1 MEDKKELREKLD
13 ELKNLIKTNSKD
25 AHYAETLISDLLSVH
40 GQLKHEPTLVHVPL
54 KDIEKEADGETFIM
68 ATTKDGKAIYHTRG
82 GYTVIADSNYSSLFY
97 TIYNLIDYIN
107 GTVELDEETKGI
119 LEADTIAT
127 SYILNIP
134 MYVMDDFEYKASLFE
149 NVLHYLTKRI
159 EDAEQE
165 LQEETPEE
173 NREFQ
178 NAVEALET
186 LKAE

>member
-1 MEDKKELREKLD
+1 MDKNELKDKL
-13 ELKNLIKTNSKD
+13 EEVKNLIKTNSKD
-25 AHYAETLISDLLSVH
+25 AHYAETLISELLSVH

-107 GTVELDEETKGI
+107 GTVELDEETSEILKG
-119 LEADTIAT
+119 DTIAT
-127 SYILNIP
+127 SYILSLPIF
-134 MYVMDDFEYKASLFE
+134 VMDDFEYKVQLFD
-149 NVLHYLTKRI
+149 NLVGYLNKKVA
-159 EDAEQE
+159 EAEQE

>member
-25 AHYAETLISDLLSVH
+25 AHYAETLISDLLSVY

-107 GTVELDEETKGI
+107 GSVELDEETSEILKG
-119 LEADTIAT
+119 DTIAT
-127 SYILNIP
+127 SYILSMPIF
-134 MYVMDDFEYKASLFE
+134 VMDDFEYKVQLFD
-149 NVLHYLTKRI
+149 NLVGYLNNKVA
-159 EDAEQE
+159 ESEQE
-165 LQEETPEE
+165 LQEETPQE
-173 NREFQ
+173 NREFKD
-178 NAVEALET
+178 AALALET
-186 LKAE
+186 LKSE

>member
-107 GTVELDEETKGI
+107 GSVELDEETSEILKG
-119 LEADTIAT
+119 DTIAT
-127 SYILNIP
+127 SYILSMPIF
-134 MYVMDDFEYKASLFE
+134 VMDDFEYKVQLFD
-149 NVLHYLTKRI
+149 NLVGYLNKKVA
-159 EDAEQE
+159 EAEQE

-178 NAVEALET
+178 NAVDALNT
-186 LKAE
+186 LKSE

>member
-1 MEDKKELREKLD
+1 MDKNKLKTKL
-13 ELKNLIKTNSKD
+13 EEVKNLIKTNSKD
-25 AHYAETLISDLLSVH
+25 ADYAETLLNELLSTH

-54 KDIEKEADGETFIM
+54 KDIEKEADGETFVM

-107 GTVELDEETKGI
+107 GTVELDEETKNI

-149 NVLHYLTKRI
+149 NVLNYLTKRV
-159 EDAEQE
+159 EESEKE
-165 LQEETPEE
+165 LQDETPDE

-178 NAVEALET
+178 NAVEALNALQGE
-186 LKAE
+186 

>member
-1 MEDKKELREKLD
+1 MDKNELKDKL
-13 ELKNLIKTNSKD
+13 EEIKNLIKTNSKD
-25 AHYAETLISDLLSVH
+25 AHYAETLISELLSVH

-54 KDIEKEADGETFIM
+54 KDIEKEADGETFVM

-82 GYTVIADSNYSSLFY
+82 GYTIVADSSYSSLFY

-107 GTVELDEETKGI
+107 GTVELDEETKNI

-159 EDAEQE
+159 EDADKE
-165 LQEETPEE
+165 LQDETPEE

-178 NAVEALET
+178 DAVVALNT
-186 LKAE
+186 LKGE

>member
-1 MEDKKELREKLD
+1 MDKNELKDKL
-13 ELKNLIKTNSKD
+13 EEIKNLIKTNSKD
-25 AHYAETLISDLLSVH
+25 AHYAETLISELLSVH

-107 GTVELDEETKGI
+107 GSVELDEETSEILKG
-119 LEADTIAT
+119 DTIAT
-127 SYILNIP
+127 SYILSLPIF
-134 MYVMDDFEYKASLFE
+134 VMDDFEYKVQLFD
-149 NVLHYLTKRI
+149 NLVGYLNKKVA
-159 EDAEQE
+159 DAEQE

>member
-1 MEDKKELREKLD
+1 MDKNELTTKL
-13 ELKNLIKTNSKD
+13 EEVKNLIKTNSKD
-25 AHYAETLISDLLSVH
+25 AHYAETLISELLSVH

-54 KDIEKEADGETFIM
+54 KDIEKEADGETFVM

-82 GYTVIADSNYSSLFY
+82 GYTIVADSTYSSLFY

-107 GTVELDEETKGI
+107 GTVELDEETKNI

-149 NVLHYLTKRI
+149 NVLHYLTKRV
-159 EDAEQE
+159 EDAEKE
-165 LQEETPEE
+165 LQDETPDE

-178 NAVEALET
+178 NAVEALNALQGE
-186 LKAE
+186 

>member
-1 MEDKKELREKLD
+1 MDKNELKDKL
-13 ELKNLIKTNSKD
+13 EEIKNLIKTNSKD
-25 AHYAETLISDLLSVH
+25 AHYAETLISELLSIH

-54 KDIEKEADGETFIM
+54 KDIEKEADGETFVM
-68 ATTKDGKAIYHTRG
+68 ATTKDGKAIYHTLG

-107 GTVELDEETKGI
+107 GTVELDEETKSI

-149 NVLHYLTKRI
+149 NVLQYLTKRI
-159 EDAEQE
+159 EDADKE

-178 NAVEALET
+178 DAVEALNI
-186 LKAE
+186 LKSE

>member
-1 MEDKKELREKLD
+1 MDKNELTTKL
-13 ELKNLIKTNSKD
+13 EEVKNLIKTNSKD
-25 AHYAETLISDLLSVH
+25 AHYAETLISELLSVH

-54 KDIEKEADGETFIM
+54 KDIEKEADGETFVM

-82 GYTVIADSNYSSLFY
+82 GYTIVADSTYSSLFY

-107 GTVELDEETKGI
+107 GTVELDEETKNI

-149 NVLHYLTKRI
+149 NVLHYLTKRV
-159 EDAEQE
+159 EEAEKE
-165 LQEETPEE
+165 LQDETSDE

-178 NAVEALET
+178 NAVEALNALQGE
-186 LKAE
+186 

>member
-1 MEDKKELREKLD
+1 MDKQKLRTRLE
-13 ELKNLIKTNSKD
+13 EIQNNIKTNSKD
-25 AHYAETLISDLLSVH
+25 ADYAETLLNELLSTH

-54 KDIEKEADGETFIM
+54 KDIEKEADGETFVM

-82 GYTVIADSNYSSLFY
+82 GYTVIADSNYSSLYY

-107 GTVELDEETKGI
+107 GTVELDEETAEILKG
-119 LEADTIAT
+119 DTIAT
-127 SYILNIP
+127 SYILSMPIF
-134 MYVMDDFEYKASLFE
+134 VMDDFEYKVQLFD
-149 NVLHYLTKRI
+149 NLVGYLNKKVAN
-159 EDAEQE
+159 AEQE

>member
-1 MEDKKELREKLD
+1 MDKQKLRARLE
-13 ELKNLIKTNSKD
+13 EIQNNIKTNSKGAD
-25 AHYAETLISDLLSVH
+25 YAETLLNELLSTH
-40 GQLKHEPTLVHVPL
+40 GQLKHEPTLVHIPL
-54 KDIEKEADGETFIM
+54 KDIEKEADGETFVM

-82 GYTVIADSNYSSLFY
+82 GYTVIADASYSSLYY
-97 TIYNLIDYIN
+97 TISSLIDFMN
-107 GTVELDEETKGI
+107 GTVELDEETKSI

-134 MYVMDDFEYKASLFE
+134 LYVMDDFEYKVELFH
-149 NVLHYLTKRI
+149 NVVEYLNKKVA
-159 EDAEQE
+159 DAELE

>member
-1 MEDKKELREKLD
+1 MDKNELKDKL
-13 ELKNLIKTNSKD
+13 EEIKNLIKTNSKD
-25 AHYAETLISDLLSVH
+25 AHYAETLISELLSVH

-54 KDIEKEADGETFIM
+54 KDIEKEADGETFVM

-82 GYTVIADSNYSSLFY
+82 GYTVIADSTYSSLFY

-107 GTVELDEETKGI
+107 GTVELDEETKNI

-149 NVLHYLTKRI
+149 NVLHYLTKRV
-159 EDAEQE
+159 EDAEKE
-165 LQEETPEE
+165 LQDETPDE

-178 NAVEALET
+178 SAVEALNVLQGE
-186 LKAE
+186 

>member
-1 MEDKKELREKLD
+1 MDKNELKTKL
-13 ELKNLIKTNSKD
+13 EEVKNLIKTNSKD
-25 AHYAETLISDLLSVH
+25 ADYAETLLNELLSTH
-40 GQLKHEPTLVHVPL
+40 GQLKHEPTLVNVPL
-54 KDIEKEADGETFIM
+54 KDIEKEADGETFVM

-107 GTVELDEETKGI
+107 GTVELDEETKNI

-149 NVLHYLTKRI
+149 NVLNYLTKRV
-159 EDAEQE
+159 EESEKE
-165 LQEETPEE
+165 LQDETPDE

-178 NAVEALET
+178 NAVEALNALQGE
-186 LKAE
+186 

>member
-107 GTVELDEETKGI
+107 GSVELDEETSEILKG
-119 LEADTIAT
+119 DTIAT
-127 SYILNIP
+127 SYILSMPIF
-134 MYVMDDFEYKASLFE
+134 VMDDFEYKVQLFD
-149 NVLHYLTKRI
+149 NLVGYLNKKVADT
-159 EDAEQE
+159 EQE

>member
-1 MEDKKELREKLD
+1 MDKNELTTKL
-13 ELKNLIKTNSKD
+13 EEVKNLIKTNSKD
-25 AHYAETLISDLLSVH
+25 AHYAETLISELLSVH

-54 KDIEKEADGETFIM
+54 KDIEKEADGETFVM

-82 GYTVIADSNYSSLFY
+82 GYTIVADSTYSSLFY

-107 GTVELDEETKGI
+107 GTVELDEETKNI

-149 NVLHYLTKRI
+149 NVLHYLTKRV
-159 EDAEQE
+159 EEAEKE
-165 LQEETPEE
+165 LQDETPDE

-178 NAVEALET
+178 NAVEALNALQGE
-186 LKAE
+186 